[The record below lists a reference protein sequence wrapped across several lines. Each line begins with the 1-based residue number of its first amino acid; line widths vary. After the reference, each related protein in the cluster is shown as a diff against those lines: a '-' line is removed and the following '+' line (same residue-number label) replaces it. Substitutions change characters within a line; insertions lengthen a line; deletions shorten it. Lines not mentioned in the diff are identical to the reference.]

1 MDPGYR
7 ENKNSKVSLPW
18 NMILLLPVNID
29 KKNDIMFFQAW
40 SRIKLTNPM
49 VVHIVW
55 LMAAEIGFFLLALVE
70 IVQVPLALLM
80 LLKLGKKWELLL
92 YSS

>member
-55 LMAAEIGFFLLALVE
+55 LMAAEIGFFFACTSRNCTSTIGFAHAVE
-70 IVQVPLALLM
+70 TWEKMRTTIV
-80 LLKLGKKWELLL
+80 
-92 YSS
+92 